1 MQRWILLGV
10 IALALI
16 AFFLFDLGEVLTL
29 NNLKAQQDSLADFRA
44 SNPLLLAAGYFVI
57 YVVVTALSLP
67 GATIMTLAGGAIF
80 GFTQGLLLVSFASSL
95 GATLAF
101 LVARF
106 LLHDWVQ
113 QRFGDRIAPVNR
125 GIEKDGA
132 FYLFSLRLVPLFP
145 FFMIN
150 LVMGLTPLKA
160 WTFYWV
166 SQVGMLAGTAVYVN
180 AGTQLAQI
188 DSLGGILSPTLL
200 ISFAILG
207 LFPLIARKL
216 MEFINNRRQANSKPA
231 P

>member
-44 SNPLLLAAGYFVI
+44 SNPLLLAAGFFVI

-80 GFTQGLLLVSFASSL
+80 GFSQGLLLVSFASSL

-180 AGTQLAQI
+180 AGTQLAQL

-200 ISFAILG
+200 ASFVLLG
-207 LFPLIARKL
+207 LFPLVARKSL
-216 MEFINNRRQANSKPA
+216 EWIRSQRQPVQE
-231 P
+231 

>member
-188 DSLGGILSPTLL
+188 DSLGGILSPTL
-200 ISFAILG
+200 IASFALLG
-207 LFPLIARKL
+207 LFPLVARKTL
-216 MEFINNRRQANSKPA
+216 DWVRSRRQQVEV
-231 P
+231 

>member
-16 AFFLFDLGEVLTL
+16 VFFLFDLGDALTL
-29 NNLKAQQDSLADFRA
+29 SNLKAQQDNLAAFRA
-44 SNPLLLAAGYFVI
+44 SQPLLLAAGYFVI

-80 GFTQGLLLVSFASSL
+80 GFTQGLLLVSFASSI

-180 AGTQLAQI
+180 AGTQLAQL

-200 ISFAILG
+200 ASFALLG
-207 LFPLIARKL
+207 LFPLVARKTL
-216 MEFINNRRQANSKPA
+216 EWLRSQRQPVQE
-231 P
+231 

>member
-10 IALALI
+10 IGLALG
-16 AFFLFDLGEVLTL
+16 AFFLFDLGEYLTL
-29 NNLKAQQDSLADFRA
+29 ANLKAQQDNLAAYRA
-44 SNPLLLAAGYFVI
+44 ANPLVLAAGYFVV
-57 YVVVTALSLP
+57 YVMVTALSLP
-67 GATIMTLAGGAIF
+67 GATIMTLAGGAVF
-80 GFTQGLLLVSFASSL
+80 GFSQGLLLVSFASSV
-95 GATLAF
+95 GATAAF

-113 QRFGDRIAPVNR
+113 QRFGERIAPVNR

-180 AGTQLAQI
+180 AGTQLAQL
-188 DSLGGILSPTLL
+188 DSLGGILSPSLL
-200 ISFAILG
+200 ASFALLG
-207 LFPLIARKL
+207 LFPLVARKT
-216 MEFINNRRQANSKPA
+216 MAFVNHRRKVSSEPT

>member
-1 MQRWILLGV
+1 MQRWILLGI
-10 IALALI
+10 IALAVI
-16 AFFLFDLGEVLTL
+16 AFFLFDLGEFLTL
-29 NNLKAQQDSLADFRA
+29 TNLKAQQDSLAAFRVA
-44 SNPLLLAAGYFVI
+44 HPLVLAAGYFVI
-57 YVVVTALSLP
+57 YVIVTALSLP

-80 GFTQGLLLVSFASSL
+80 GFSQGLLLVSFASSI

-145 FFMIN
+145 FFVIN

-166 SQVGMLAGTAVYVN
+166 SQVGMLAGTAVYIN

-188 DSLGGILSPTLL
+188 DSLSGILSPTLL
-200 ISFAILG
+200 ASFALLG
-207 LFPLIARKL
+207 LFPLVARKTV
-216 MEFINNRRQANSKPA
+216 EWVKVQRPQVGE
-231 P
+231 

>member
-16 AFFLFDLGEVLTL
+16 AFFLFDLGDVLTL
-29 NNLKAQQDSLADFRA
+29 NNLKAQQDNLAAFRA
-44 SNPLLLAAGYFVI
+44 SNPVVLAAGYFVI

-150 LVMGLTPLKA
+150 LVMGLTPIKA

-166 SQVGMLAGTAVYVN
+166 SQVGMFAGTAVYIN

-200 ISFAILG
+200 ASFALLG
-207 LFPLIARKL
+207 LFPLVARKSL
-216 MEFINNRRQANSKPA
+216 EWYRVRHHPLQE
-231 P
+231 